1 MDATM
6 TAVIRLYEQGEPI
19 KRIAH
24 RLSLS
29 EGKVKKI
36 LITAGLYSSPLT
48 RDIAERTKAGQ
59 TVEQIAVALGVS
71 KNVIL
76 GNMPYTKGMYNAEY
90 PTINAIRIR
99 KCKLRKVLAAQ
110 PKVDKPGDT

>member
-36 LITAGLYSSPLT
+36 LITAGLYSTPLT
-48 RDIAERTKAGQ
+48 KDIAARAKAGQ
-59 TVEQIAVALGVS
+59 TVDEIAAALGMS
-71 KNVIL
+71 KNGVL
-76 GNMPYTKGMYNAEY
+76 NNMPYSKGMYNAEY
-90 PTINAIRIR
+90 PSQNALKIR
-99 KCKLRKVLAAQ
+99 KCRLRKVLAAQ